1 MLVIGLTGGIGSG
14 KTTVANEF
22 AKLGITLVDA
32 DLLAR
37 EVVEPGSS
45 ALVAIAERFG
55 SDILDSNGALKR
67 TELRHIV
74 FANKDHKLWLEQLL
88 HPLIRELMLSRIQS
102 ANSPYCLLVSPLLL
116 ETDQSKLVQR
126 VLVVDVSPETQVK
139 RTLKRDNSN
148 AETIKAIMA
157 AQIDRESRLNKAQDV
172 INNDGGID
180 ELKSKVLALHHQY
193 LELSRVDN
201 D

>member
-116 ETDQSKLVQR
+116 ETGQSTLVQR

>member
-116 ETDQSKLVQR
+116 ETGQSTLVQR
-126 VLVVDVSPETQVK
+126 VLVVDVSPETQVE

>member
-22 AKLGITLVDA
+22 AKLGIILVDA

-116 ETDQSKLVQR
+116 ETDQSTLVQR
-126 VLVVDVSPETQVK
+126 VLVVDVSPETQVE